1 MPIRINATMH
11 YLVWKYSV
19 FITRINDDKE
29 VAAIQYNAIDFGM
42 TIDPSIRKRY
52 NANIMTRF
60 SKAIDLNVI
69 KSALS
74 LLLHQIQLFYFEI
87 RFHKICN

>member
-19 FITRINDDKE
+19 FITRINDDQE
-29 VAAIQYNAIDFGM
+29 VAAIQYNAIAFGM
-42 TIDPSIRKRY
+42 TIDHSISKRY

-60 SKAIDLNVI
+60 NKAIDLNFN
-69 KSALS
+69 KST
-74 LLLHQIQLFYFEI
+74 LFYCCIE
-87 RFHKICN
+87 